1 MSRTG
6 ATESGLRTKSP
17 DCWHSAMEGIFV
29 VYAGITLFVRSMVER
44 EVVEVGA
51 EDLSGGAQD
60 GWGAPDGWSLVSGW
74 ADEEVH

>member
-1 MSRTG
+1 
-6 ATESGLRTKSP
+6 
-17 DCWHSAMEGIFV
+17 MEGIFV